1 MVSRWDPW
9 RAVAR
14 RPDVTVV
21 FGDPGE
27 GNVGVVD
34 LRSRTITLCPTLLQD
49 ERRSTLT
56 HELVHLER
64 GSPCAPGD
72 WEEREVARLAALRV
86 IPLPALVE
94 AVKWSDHLEE
104 QALELWADEDTV
116 RVRLRNLTDRE
127 RAELSRARASRD
139 GLDPP
144 DPPVPRLDT

>member
-1 MVSRWDPW
+1 MVSRWNPW

-21 FGDPGE
+21 FDDPGE
-27 GNVGVVD
+27 GNVGIVD
-34 LRSRTITLCPTLLQD
+34 LRTRTITLCPSLLQD

-72 WEEREVARLAALRV
+72 WEEREVARIAAGRI

-104 QALELWADEDTV
+104 QALELWVDEDTV
-116 RVRLRNLTDRE
+116 RVRLRHLTGHE
-127 RAELSRARASRD
+127 RAELSRARAARD
-139 GLDPP
+139 GVETCDGPTLAP
-144 DPPVPRLDT
+144 

>member
-14 RPDVTVV
+14 RPEVTVV

-34 LRSRTITLCPTLLQD
+34 LRARVITLCPTLLQD

-64 GSPCAPGD
+64 GSPCGPGD
-72 WEEREVARLAALRV
+72 WEEREVARVAAAR
-86 IPLPALVE
+86 IISLPDLVE
-94 AVKWSDHLEE
+94 AVKWSDHVDE
-104 QALELWADEDTV
+104 QALELWVDEDTV
-116 RVRLRNLTDRE
+116 RVRLRHLTDRE
-127 RAELSRARASRD
+127 RAELDRARAARD
-139 GLDPP
+139 GCDW
-144 DPPVPRLDT
+144 